1 MTWDH
6 CWIDDWISS
15 SCWSCWIW
23 SRHFWWCT
31 SLANE
36 INLKLMGV
44 ILLRNYFVTYLL
56 TNLMISLKVNIILFH
71 LGDYLCWW
79 SHISWSGLIHNF
91 SWISK
96 NEILTFWYFHLTFI
110 WPVYLSV
117 RCLVWKFEFWNFQMC
132 YLELIDLSFASESA
146 WEYVAWIRTNIRTL
160 LVSRMRLL
168 SLMWFQGHHF

>member
-96 NEILTFWYFHLTFI
+96 KRNFDILILSFDLYLTCISKCEVFS
-110 WPVYLSV
+110 LK
-117 RCLVWKFEFWNFQMC
+117 VWI
-132 YLELIDLSFASESA
+132 LELPNVLSRA
-146 WEYVAWIRTNIRTL
+146 Y
-160 LVSRMRLL
+160 
-168 SLMWFQGHHF
+168 WFIFCFWVGLRVCGLN